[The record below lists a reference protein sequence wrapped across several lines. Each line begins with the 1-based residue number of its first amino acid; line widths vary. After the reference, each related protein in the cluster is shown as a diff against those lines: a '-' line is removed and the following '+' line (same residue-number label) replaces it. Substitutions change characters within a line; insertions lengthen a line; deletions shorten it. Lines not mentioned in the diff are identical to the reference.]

1 MTTQEMVLA
10 KVVHPGAIKLTS
22 GVLSGPINRII
33 KMSLN
38 DAELLRSRGVK
49 VSILSKIER
58 KAPLT
63 VADLE
68 KKRKVVAVS
77 KKEEVEET
85 PETVD
90 EKEEEVKDT
99 ANDEVSEETEDVEE
113 ETEETPETV
122 DEKEEEVK
130 DTANDEVSE
139 ETEDVEEETEE
150 TPETDEQF
158 DIDKDEDGDGEADV
172 TPEYI
177 KNCDNLQ
184 ELRSYAKQLGID
196 GKKLSRARLKKLIIE
211 ELTKGE

>member
-113 ETEETPETV
+113 ETEETPET
-122 DEKEEEVK
+122 
-130 DTANDEVSE
+130 
-139 ETEDVEEETEE
+139 
-150 TPETDEQF
+150 DEQF